1 VEAQDRASSELERL
15 SSLSEEMDQYGKMKD
30 LMHSAER
37 LESKAA
43 RIGRDLESGAPGPE
57 ALLQSHP
64 ALKRLDGRS
73 ALSAS
78 FDGDGP
84 LPELN

>member
-1 VEAQDRASSELERL
+1 MVHIQVYCVCGYSVRL
-15 SSLSEEMDQYGKMKD
+15 TGSSLDED
-30 LMHSAER
+30 LSHEGFDCPLCA
-37 LESKAA
+37 
-43 RIGRDLESGAPGPE
+43 RDLLFGG